1 MTQTTA
7 GAVIDKTI
15 ESVVDPVNLVQR
27 RNGIVDFLIFGG
39 LLGSVIVLML
49 RLNSL
54 EEELGK
60 TNEMVHRT
68 LGRRSSKKNVPS
80 KSPPAPPS
88 KSPPAPPSK
97 SPPAP
102 PSKSPPHPAQEE
114 DGFSSDEEEEQTVEG
129 EEVEGEEVEGEEV
142 EGEEM
147 EGEEVETA
155 VTLEDN
161 ESESPPPNAD

>member
-88 KSPPAPPSK
+88 KSPP
-97 SPPAP
+97 
-102 PSKSPPHPAQEE
+102 HPAQEE
-114 DGFSSDEEEEQTVEG
+114 DGFSSDEEEEQTGEG
-129 EEVEGEEVEGEEV
+129 KEMEGEEVEGEEV

>member
-97 SPPAP
+97 SPP
-102 PSKSPPHPAQEE
+102 HPAQEE

>member
-80 KSPPAPPS
+80 KSAS
-88 KSPPAPPSK
+88 RAAFQIASRA
-97 SPPAP
+97 AFQI
-102 PSKSPPHPAQEE
+102 A
-114 DGFSSDEEEEQTVEG
+114 SSSCTGGGWLLERRGGGADSG
-129 EEVEGEEVEGEEV
+129 RGRKMEGEEVEGEEV

>member
-97 SPPAP
+97 SPP
-102 PSKSPPHPAQEE
+102 HPAQEE

-129 EEVEGEEVEGEEV
+129 KEMEGEEVEGEEV

>member
-80 KSPPAPPS
+80 KL
-88 KSPPAPPSK
+88 PPAPPSK

-114 DGFSSDEEEEQTVEG
+114 GGFSSDEEEEQTVKG
-129 EEVEGEEVEGEEV
+129 EAVEGEEVEGEEV
-142 EGEEM
+142 

>member
-88 KSPPAPPSK
+88 KSPP
-97 SPPAP
+97 
-102 PSKSPPHPAQEE
+102 HPAQEE
-114 DGFSSDEEEEQTVEG
+114 DGFSSDEEEEQT
-129 EEVEGEEVEGEEV
+129 VEGEEV

>member
-88 KSPPAPPSK
+88 KSPP
-97 SPPAP
+97 
-102 PSKSPPHPAQEE
+102 HPAQEE

-129 EEVEGEEVEGEEV
+129 KEMEGEEV

>member
-80 KSPPAPPS
+80 KL
-88 KSPPAPPSK
+88 
-97 SPPAP
+97 PPAP

-114 DGFSSDEEEEQTVEG
+114 DGFSSDEEEEQTVKG
-129 EEVEGEEVEGEEV
+129 EAVEGEEVEGEEV
-142 EGEEM
+142 

>member
-88 KSPPAPPSK
+88 KSPS
-97 SPPAP
+97 
-102 PSKSPPHPAQEE
+102 HPAQEE

-129 EEVEGEEVEGEEV
+129 EAVKGEAVKGEEV
-142 EGEEM
+142 

>member
-97 SPPAP
+97 SPP
-102 PSKSPPHPAQEE
+102 HPAQEE
-114 DGFSSDEEEEQTVEG
+114 DGFSSDEEEEQT
-129 EEVEGEEVEGEEV
+129 VEGEEV